1 VAGLKTTAVK
11 KGDEWVINGQKMW
24 ITSAGVA
31 SWFVVL
37 ARTDPDPKANTNKAF
52 TFFILDAKTPG
63 ITLGRKV
70 SLRMMF
76 FF

>member
-1 VAGLKTTAVK
+1 VSGLKTKAVR
-11 KGDEWVINGQKMW
+11 KGNEWVINGQKKW

-31 SWFVVL
+31 SFFVVL
-37 ARTDPDPKANTNKAF
+37 ARTDSDPKANTSKAF

-70 SLRMMF
+70 RLIMIF
-76 FF
+76 